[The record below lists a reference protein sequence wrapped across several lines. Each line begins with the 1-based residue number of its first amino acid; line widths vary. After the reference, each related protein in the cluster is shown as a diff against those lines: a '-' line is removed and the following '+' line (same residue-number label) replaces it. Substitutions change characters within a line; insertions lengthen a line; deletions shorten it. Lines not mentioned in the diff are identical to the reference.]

1 MEENI
6 TTYEDNLTI
15 DNTQDKQ
22 CLSKVKLFQVV
33 ADNGVVKGTCKDGR
47 SVLEQQIN
55 DFLATKD
62 SFYINNV
69 QFNAQRNFLPG
80 TVLGEYQEL
89 WTALVEYE
97 E

>member
-1 MEENI
+1 METDN
-6 TTYEDNLTI
+6 TTYEDNNPI
-15 DNTQDKQ
+15 NNTQDKQ
-22 CLSKVKLFQVV
+22 CVSKVRLFQVI
-33 ADNGVVKGTCKDGR
+33 ADNGVVRGTNQDGK

-55 DFLATKD
+55 DFLSTKD
-62 SFYINNV
+62 SFYVSNV

-89 WTALVEYE
+89 WTALVQYE